1 MKPIVERFQFITGN
15 LPHLTHADQVA
26 RACRAGV
33 RWIQLRMK
41 QYPYDQW
48 LETAFEARRITEK
61 YHARLIINDDPQIAH
76 RAGADGVHLGIRD
89 VSVQHA
95 RRLLGSE
102 RIIGF
107 SVHNQDELAMASQL
121 DINYLGIGPFRTT
134 TTKPDHDPV
143 LGVGGLRRLCG
154 LANAWVPG
162 VPVIAVG
169 GIGSDDLNDI
179 LACGCWG
186 VAVSSAISF
195 DGNEQQQFD
204 AFLTKLSEA
213 EIC

>member
-1 MKPIVERFQFITGN
+1 MHSFVERFQFITRD
-15 LPHLTHADQVA
+15 LPHLTHIDQVE

-41 QYPYDQW
+41 RYPYEQW
-48 LETAFEARRITEK
+48 LESAMKARRITEK
-61 YHARLIINDDPQIAH
+61 FHARLIINDDPQIAL
-76 RAGADGVHLGIRD
+76 RAGADGVHLGVHD
-89 VSVQHA
+89 MSVQGA
-95 RRLLGSE
+95 RCLLGSQ

-107 SVHNQDELAMASQL
+107 SVHNESELVLASQL
-121 DINYLGIGPFRTT
+121 DINYLGLGPFRTT
-134 TTKPDHDPV
+134 STKPDHDPV
-143 LGVGGLRRLCG
+143 LGLTGLRQLCA
-154 LANAWVPG
+154 LANAWIPG
-162 VPVIAVG
+162 LPVIAVG
-169 GIGSDDLNDI
+169 GIGSEDLPHI

-195 DGNEQQQFD
+195 DGNEQHQFD